1 MRLDNFKLLYSEGR
15 QALPYWPALAMFLF
29 LSTLTFY
36 GINNTLWQTSQN
48 AHGPI
53 VLAVCIWFLLFK
65 TSILIEEKQFNPKP
79 SVGAGLVVFL
89 LGCALYVIGHSQTF
103 YTIEVFS
110 LICISSGLV
119 VSFLG
124 MSIYKKLWFGFFFM
138 LFLIPLPG
146 SIIDAVTLPL
156 KIAVSFA
163 TEHILYYLDY
173 PIARNG
179 VLLSIGQYQLLV
191 ADACSG
197 MNSLFTLEALG
208 LLYLNVMR
216 YESFSRNL
224 TLAIMIAPI
233 SYVANVT
240 RVITLCLITYYY
252 GDSAGQ
258 GFMHEFSG
266 MVLFLSA
273 LVLIIMLDSFLDK
286 AFFKSNKGAK

>member
-1 MRLDNFKLLYSEGR
+1 MRVDNLKLLWAESR
-15 QALPYWPALAMFLF
+15 QALPYWPAALMFLL
-29 LSTLTFY
+29 LSSLTFY

-53 VLAVCIWFLLFK
+53 VLAICVWFLFFK
-65 TSILIEEKQFNPKP
+65 TSILIEEKQFNPQP
-79 SVGAGLVVFL
+79 SMSAGLFIFL
-89 LGCALYVIGHSQTF
+89 IGCGLYVIGHSQTF

-119 VSFLG
+119 LSFLG
-124 MSIYKKLWFGFFFM
+124 ASIYKKLWFGFFFM

-146 SIIDAVTLPL
+146 SVIDTVTLPL

-208 LLYLNVMR
+208 LLYMNVMR
-216 YESFSRNL
+216 YESFGRNL

-233 SYVANVT
+233 SFVANVT
-240 RVITLCLITYYY
+240 RVIILCLITYYY
-252 GDSAGQ
+252 GDAAGQ

-273 LVLIIMLDSFLDK
+273 LVLIIMLDSVLDK
-286 AFFKSNKGAK
+286 TFSKNNKGNK

>member
-1 MRLDNFKLLYSEGR
+1 MRVDNLKLLWVEGR
-15 QALPYWPALAMFLF
+15 NALPYWPAALIFLL
-29 LSTLTFY
+29 LSTLTFVE
-36 GINNTLWQTSQN
+36 INNTLWQTSQN

-53 VLAVCIWFLLFK
+53 VLAICVWFLFFK
-65 TSILIEEKQFNPKP
+65 TSILIEAKQFNPQP
-79 SVGAGLVVFL
+79 SVVSGVVVFL
-89 LGCALYVIGHSQTF
+89 IGCLLYVIGHSQTF

-110 LICISSGLV
+110 LIWISSGLV
-119 VSFLG
+119 LSFLG
-124 MSIYKKLWFGFFFM
+124 VGIYKKLWFGFFFM

-146 SIIDAVTLPL
+146 SIIDSVTLPL
-156 KIAVSFA
+156 KIAVSFT

-208 LLYLNVMR
+208 LLYMNVMR
-216 YESFSRNL
+216 YESLGRNL

-233 SYVANVT
+233 SFVANVT

-273 LVLIIMLDSFLDK
+273 LVLIIMLDSVLDR
-286 AFFKSNKGAK
+286 AFSKNNKGNK

>member
-1 MRLDNFKLLYSEGR
+1 MRVDNLKLLWAESR
-15 QALPYWPALAMFLF
+15 HALPYWPAALTFLL

-36 GINNTLWQTSQN
+36 GINSTLWQTSQN

-53 VLAVCIWFLLFK
+53 VLAICVWFLFFK
-65 TSILIEEKQFNPKP
+65 TSILIEEKQFNPQP
-79 SVGAGLVVFL
+79 SMGAGLMFFL
-89 LGCALYVIGHSQTF
+89 IGCALYVIGHSQTF

-119 VSFLG
+119 LSFLG
-124 MSIYKKLWFGFFFM
+124 TSIYKKLWFGFFFM

-146 SIIDAVTLPL
+146 SVIDAVTLPL

-208 LLYLNVMR
+208 LLYMNVMR
-216 YESFSRNL
+216 YESFGRNL

-233 SYVANVT
+233 SFVANVT
-240 RVITLCLITYYY
+240 RVIILCLITYYY
-252 GDSAGQ
+252 GDAAGQ

-273 LVLIIMLDSFLDK
+273 LVLIIMLDSVLDK
-286 AFFKSNKGAK
+286 TFSKNHKGNK